1 MAHGGPDGRDP
12 IVDVAARPRHGS
24 RMQPVTLQDDE
35 GSFEVTVRAVEGAA
49 RAVLVAVG
57 GGGDPERHAPLLDAL
72 AARGFAVAAPRF
84 ERMTAPHPTEP
95 MLLLRARRLSLALDL
110 VAPPGV
116 PAVGVGHSIG
126 AATLLALAG
135 GNLWLA
141 PTRPL
146 PIAKD
151 DRLARLALL
160 APATG
165 FFRGPGGL
173 DAVTTP
179 IALWAGA
186 LDAMTPPAHAEF
198 VREAVGDR
206 APVEV
211 RVVDG
216 AGHFTFM
223 DAPPPHVVDPMP
235 AREEFLAD
243 LARAIGDFAAG

>member
-1 MAHGGPDGRDP
+1 MP
-12 IVDVAARPRHGS
+12 
-24 RMQPVTLQDDE
+24 PVTLHDEE
-35 GSFEVTVRAVEGAA
+35 GSFEVTVRAAEGAA
-49 RAVLVAVG
+49 RAVLFAVG

-84 ERMTAPHPTEP
+84 ERMTSPHPTEP
-95 MLLLRARRLSLALDL
+95 MLLLRARRLRLALDL
-110 VAPPGV
+110 VAKPGM
-116 PAVGVGHSIG
+116 ACVGVGHSIG
-126 AATLLALAG
+126 AAALLALAG

-151 DRLARLALL
+151 ERLARLALL

-179 IALWAGA
+179 VAVWSGA
-186 LDAMTPPAHAEF
+186 LDTMTPPAHAEL
-198 VREAVGDR
+198 VREAIGDR

-211 RVVDG
+211 RVVEG

-223 DAPPPHVVDPMP
+223 HAPPPHVVDPMP
-235 AREEFLAD
+235 ERERFLAD
-243 LARAIGDFAAG
+243 LTQAIGDFAAG